1 MRGPDAPALQERQTI
16 LSPEEVLVWIHA
28 PKAGAIP
35 AQDVAADL
43 INGNPELPVLLTHPD
58 GFVAEDA
65 PPDLLRLDAPLDG
78 AQAMR
83 NFLRDWE
90 PPIAL
95 IFAEL
100 ADPGLLLKLRA
111 SGACVLIY
119 APTEQPGDHGFGDAS
134 RLVLRGLL
142 RQVSTVLTATDAQAH
157 TLHLAGLPSGRSLVT
172 GCLPNRPAPDPV
184 DTTASQA
191 LAAQLAG
198 RPSWLASDLSEEEED
213 IILTAYERT
222 AQKAHRS
229 LLVVQ
234 QSSPERAAAM
244 TEKARAQGRQVV
256 QRSTGQKIQ
265 SETQIVIADVPAE
278 DALWA
283 RIVPLTFIGQTLRG
297 VGGSS
302 DPFVPASLGAAILH
316 GPRFGTFASDYQ
328 ELDRAGA
335 ARVVRDVD
343 QLSRVL
349 IELQAADKVA
359 QMAHAAWDLATKS
372 AEATALISDVILAEV
387 AKRKAS

>member
-35 AQDVAADL
+35 AQAVAADL
-43 INGNPELPVLLTHPD
+43 IDGNPDLPVLLTHPD
-58 GFVAEDA
+58 GLVAEDA
-65 PPDLLRLDAPLDG
+65 PADLLRLDAPLDG

-90 PPIAL
+90 PPVAL

-100 ADPGLLLKLRA
+100 ADPDLVLKLRA
-111 SGACVLIY
+111 AGACVLIY
-119 APTEQPGDHGFGDAS
+119 ASTQQPGDHGFGDAS
-134 RLVLRGLL
+134 RFVLRGLL
-142 RQVSTVLTATDAQAH
+142 RQVSTVLTTTDDQAQ
-157 TLHLAGLPSGRSLVT
+157 TLHLAGLPAGRSLVS
-172 GCLPNRPAPDPV
+172 GQLPNRPAPKPV
-184 DTTASQA
+184 DATASQA

-198 RPSWLASDLSEEEED
+198 RPSWLASELTEEEED
-213 IILTAYERT
+213 IVLTAYERT

-234 QSSPERAAAM
+234 QSQPERAAALA
-244 TEKARAQGRQVV
+244 EKARAQGRQVV
-256 QRSTGQKIQ
+256 QRSIVQNIL
-265 SETQIVIADVPAE
+265 SETQIVIADLPAE
-278 DALWA
+278 APLWP

-297 VGGSS
+297 AGAAS
-302 DPFVPASLGAAILH
+302 DPFVPAALGAAILH
-316 GPRFGTFASDYQ
+316 GPRFGTFASDYK

-359 QMAHAAWDLATKS
+359 QMAHAAWDLATNS
-372 AEATALISDVILAEV
+372 AEATARVSNAIMAEV
-387 AKRKAS
+387 ENRKTS